1 MAVVQ
6 GNAGNSKERDLHAS
20 TRRGDAIFGN
30 TVLVF
35 TCLVV
40 LAAVVLVISLVKQAW
55 PALQQVGLGAFRSAT
70 WNPGANIFGALSF
83 IYGTLVTSLIA
94 ILLAGVV
101 GVMVAVFLVEMAPR
115 ALARPVSFLVEMLA
129 AVPSIIFGFF
139 GIFVLIPLLL
149 PFEQGLNK
157 ALGFIPI
164 FGGTV
169 YTGHNLLTTGIVL
182 AIMIL
187 PTVAA
192 LSRDVM
198 TAVPGSQR
206 EGMLALGATRWE
218 TVRHVVIPYAR
229 AGIIGAIILGLGRA
243 TGETM
248 AATMI
253 IGNSSNIHASLL
265 QPGYSLAAVLAAEAN
280 EAFSSP
286 LYIGALFELGLILM
300 LISVLLNVAA
310 RLLVWRVNRGG
321 GATTVRA

>member
-1 MAVVQ
+1 MAVVPRNI
-6 GNAGNSKERDLHAS
+6 GGGDLHAS
-20 TRRGDAIFGN
+20 TQRGDSAFRG
-30 TVLVF
+30 TVLLF
-35 TCLVV
+35 TSLVV
-40 LAAVVLVISLVKQAW
+40 LAAIALVVSLVVQAW
-55 PALQQVGLGAFRSAT
+55 PAIQQTGLGVFKSAT
-70 WNPGANIFGALSF
+70 WNPDSNLVGGLTF
-83 IYGTLVTSLIA
+83 IYGTLATSLIA

-101 GVMVAVFLVEMAPR
+101 GVMVAVFLVELAPP
-115 ALARPVSFLVEMLA
+115 LFARPVSFLVEMLA

-149 PFEQGLNK
+149 PFEQGLGK
-157 ALGFIPI
+157 ALGFIPF
-164 FGGTV
+164 FGGAV
-169 YTGHNLLTTGIVL
+169 YSGHNLLSTGIVL

-229 AGIIGAIILGLGRA
+229 AGIVGAIILGLGRA

-253 IGNSSNIHASLL
+253 IGNSSHFHVSLL

-286 LYIGALFELGLILM
+286 LHIGALFELGLILL
-300 LISVLLNVAA
+300 LISVVLNVAA
-310 RLLVWRVNRGG
+310 RLLVWRANRGG
-321 GATTVRA
+321 GATSVRA